1 MQDIGKDSTLVKVDG
16 AAITRQELDN
26 AVKLRADRLQQ
37 QQGRVDSAMVNSV
50 PFKQAVLNEI
60 IQQRL
65 LAYEIKALK
74 LSISPEALARDLTQ
88 IPEIKALY
96 NNGQFDAER
105 YKKLLASNNLTVD
118 QFENGRRHELK
129 TRHVLTAVVATGIGS
144 RKVAEQVSIAFE
156 TEREVQVLRFSPNDF
171 VSKVNPSQQDI
182 ESFYQS
188 NINAPKKFA
197 EKADLFANMAYE
209 QADSLK
215 PVADRLSLPIQKA
228 SNITRGGLRGA
239 PADHPFNNPKLLA
252 AIFADDAVKNRRNIE
267 ALELSPGKIISARVI
282 THKPQAA
289 LPLSQIQA
297 DVKKQVSL
305 RMAQELAIKTGQ
317 ERFEALQKNPSESA
331 GFTAGK
337 WVSRNKPA
345 DLTASGMDAV
355 MSANAKQL
363 PAVVSAQA
371 NDGGFAIYRVNKVQ
385 KPLQADA
392 KLRTNQARQ
401 VADLGAQSEAAAYF
415 ESVKDRAGVKQVNS
429 VK

>member
-1 MQDIGKDSTLVKVDG
+1 
-16 AAITRQELDN
+16 
-26 AVKLRADRLQQ
+26 
-37 QQGRVDSAMVNSV
+37 
-50 PFKQAVLNEI
+50 
-60 IQQRL
+60 
-65 LAYEIKALK
+65 
-74 LSISPEALARDLTQ
+74 
-88 IPEIKALY
+88 
-96 NNGQFDAER
+96 
-105 YKKLLASNNLTVD
+105 
-118 QFENGRRHELK
+118 
-129 TRHVLTAVVATGIGS
+129 
-144 RKVAEQVSIAFE
+144 
-156 TEREVQVLRFSPNDF
+156 
-171 VSKVNPSQQDI
+171 
-182 ESFYQS
+182 
-188 NINAPKKFA
+188 
-197 EKADLFANMAYE
+197 MAYE

-267 ALELSPGKIISARVI
+267 ALELSPGKIISARV
-282 THKPQAA
+282 TAHKPQAA
-289 LPLSQIQA
+289 LPLTQIEA

-331 GFTAGK
+331 GFSSAK

-355 MSANAKQL
+355 MSVNSQQL

-385 KPLQADA
+385 QPSQSDP
-392 KLRTNQARQ
+392 KLRANQARQ
-401 VADLGAQSEAAAYF
+401 VADLSSQAEAAAYF
-415 ESVKDRAGVKQVNS
+415 ESLKDRAGVKQVNS